1 MYKLGDRIT
10 HAKNLKIIKNLS
22 TMKAIK
28 ITLLLALLFAG
39 FTSCTEQ
46 ELNDDTMLTQEE
58 GARKLPF
65 QSAASDTGADIDD

>member
-1 MYKLGDRIT
+1 
-10 HAKNLKIIKNLS
+10 
-22 TMKAIK
+22 MKTIK

-58 GARKLPF
+58 SSS
-65 QSAASDTGADIDD
+65 QYDTGGDIDE